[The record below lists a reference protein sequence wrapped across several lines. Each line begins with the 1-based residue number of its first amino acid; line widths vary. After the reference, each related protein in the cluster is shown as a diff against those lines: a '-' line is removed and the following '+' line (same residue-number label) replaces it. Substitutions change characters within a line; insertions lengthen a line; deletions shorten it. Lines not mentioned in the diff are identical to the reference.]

1 MVGFSLYLTACQG
14 RNQPKQPTSPKP
26 VETTVTELNVVSP
39 AVPGLSPDKELVAV
53 LRNRFEQ
60 LLRHTPRTHHKRL
73 DGTPKFVNRLILETS
88 PYLLQHAH
96 NPVNWYPWADEA
108 FAAAK
113 ALGRPVLLSVGYS
126 TCHWC
131 HVMESESFED
141 VEIATYINQNYIAV
155 KVDREERPDVDAI
168 YMKAVHLLRGRGGW
182 PMTVVMTPDREP
194 FFAGTYFPARDGD
207 RGRQRG
213 FFSILKT
220 LKKEFDTD
228 PNGVNRRAR
237 KITSRLRER
246 EHTKSDGELL
256 TPETLRLGYEVFERS
271 YDTAFGGFGRSTKFP
286 TPPALEFLFRFHRR
300 SGLDNALNMV
310 RTTLERIEN
319 GGIHDHIGG
328 GFHRYTV
335 DRKWR
340 IPHFEKML
348 YDNAQLSMLYTDA
361 WQVTGQL
368 RFARVAKQTLDYVAR
383 EMASTAGGFHSA
395 TDADSL
401 APAGHREEGWFFT
414 WTPAEISKH
423 IGESGLRIF
432 ETVYEVSATGDLDGR
447 NILRRD
453 EPMERAASNLNMTID
468 TLKKRL
474 AEHKDVLYKARAQR
488 PPPLLD
494 DKVITAW
501 NGLMISAFAR
511 AGRVFGEKV
520 MFRLRD
526 VRPIFSYKTWLTKAG
541 NSTVHGALVSAKSM
555 HISPIMRRLSKLSS
569 SSMRSQVSFGIS
581 NGQSSFKHSSM
592 GISPIRTADTTERV
606 MIMKSC
612 SFVKGQ
618 FETVP
623 NQAVTR
629 SQR

>member
-1 MVGFSLYLTACQG
+1 MASHRTASFCPSCQANFG
-14 RNQPKQPTSPKP
+14 
-26 VETTVTELNVVSP
+26 
-39 AVPGLSPDKELVAV
+39 
-53 LRNRFEQ
+53 
-60 LLRHTPRTHHKRL
+60 
-73 DGTPKFVNRLILETS
+73 
-88 PYLLQHAH
+88 
-96 NPVNWYPWADEA
+96 
-108 FAAAK
+108 
-113 ALGRPVLLSVGYS
+113 
-126 TCHWC
+126 
-131 HVMESESFED
+131 
-141 VEIATYINQNYIAV
+141 
-155 KVDREERPDVDAI
+155 
-168 YMKAVHLLRGRGGW
+168 LRGSRNGLN
-182 PMTVVMTPDREP
+182 
-194 FFAGTYFPARDGD
+194 
-207 RGRQRG
+207 GR
-213 FFSILKT
+213 
-220 LKKEFDTD
+220 
-228 PNGVNRRAR
+228 
-237 KITSRLRER
+237 
-246 EHTKSDGELL
+246 
-256 TPETLRLGYEVFERS
+256 
-271 YDTAFGGFGRSTKFP
+271 
-286 TPPALEFLFRFHRR
+286 
-300 SGLDNALNMV
+300 
-310 RTTLERIEN
+310 RI
-319 GGIHDHIGG
+319 
-328 GFHRYTV
+328 
-335 DRKWR
+335 
-340 IPHFEKML
+340 
-348 YDNAQLSMLYTDA
+348 S
-361 WQVTGQL
+361 
-368 RFARVAKQTLDYVAR
+368 
-383 EMASTAGGFHSA
+383 SA

-511 AGRVFGEKV
+511 AGRVFGEK
-520 MFRLRD
+520 
-526 VRPIFSYKTWLTKAG
+526 SYVQVARRAADFFLQTWLTKAG

-581 NGQSSFKHSSM
+581 NGHSSFKHSSM

-629 SQR
+629 HSGKLVAAVCVYCGHRLPEKG

>member
-1 MVGFSLYLTACQG
+1 
-14 RNQPKQPTSPKP
+14 
-26 VETTVTELNVVSP
+26 
-39 AVPGLSPDKELVAV
+39 
-53 LRNRFEQ
+53 
-60 LLRHTPRTHHKRL
+60 
-73 DGTPKFVNRLILETS
+73 
-88 PYLLQHAH
+88 
-96 NPVNWYPWADEA
+96 
-108 FAAAK
+108 
-113 ALGRPVLLSVGYS
+113 
-126 TCHWC
+126 
-131 HVMESESFED
+131 
-141 VEIATYINQNYIAV
+141 
-155 KVDREERPDVDAI
+155 
-168 YMKAVHLLRGRGGW
+168 
-182 PMTVVMTPDREP
+182 
-194 FFAGTYFPARDGD
+194 
-207 RGRQRG
+207 
-213 FFSILKT
+213 
-220 LKKEFDTD
+220 
-228 PNGVNRRAR
+228 
-237 KITSRLRER
+237 
-246 EHTKSDGELL
+246 
-256 TPETLRLGYEVFERS
+256 
-271 YDTAFGGFGRSTKFP
+271 
-286 TPPALEFLFRFHRR
+286 
-300 SGLDNALNMV
+300 MV

-511 AGRVFGEKV
+511 AGRVFGEKSYV
-520 MFRLRD
+520 QVARRAAD
-526 VRPIFSYKTWLTKAG
+526 FSYKTWLTKAG

-581 NGQSSFKHSSM
+581 NGHSSFKHSSM
-592 GISPIRTADTTERV
+592 GISPIRTAR
-606 MIMKSC
+606 IL
-612 SFVKGQ
+612 Q
-618 FETVP
+618 
-623 NQAVTR
+623 NA
-629 SQR
+629 